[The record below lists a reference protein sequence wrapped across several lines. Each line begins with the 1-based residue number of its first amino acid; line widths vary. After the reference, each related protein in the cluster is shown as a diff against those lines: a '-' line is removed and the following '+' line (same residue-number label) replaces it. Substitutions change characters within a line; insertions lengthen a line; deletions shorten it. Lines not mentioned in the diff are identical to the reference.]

1 MAGSYDYRLVA
12 LSILIAVLA
21 SYAVLDLAGRVTA
34 ARGTT
39 RMPWLGSGATAPG
52 IGIWSVHYVGML
64 AFRLP
69 VSVQYDWSTVFVSLL
84 TAVFASAVGLFVASR
99 KKMGLLRASL
109 GSAFMGSYSKT
120 IVAVSVAL
128 AIVISFVALSLT
140 FHFREATTSGGWQK
154 ALSAVVMG
162 AAIPVMHYTV
172 EHSNKPVTLV
182 DAVAATGR
190 PLVYS
195 GQELSAFAS
204 S

>member
-1 MAGSYDYRLVA
+1 LVN
-12 LSILIAVLA
+12 
-21 SYAVLDLAGRVTA
+21 RVRFA
-34 ARGTT
+34 ADC
-39 RMPWLGSGATAPG
+39 G
-52 IGIWSVHYVGML
+52 IRIGCRIIC
-64 AFRLP
+64 REP
-69 VSVQYDWSTVFVSLL
+69 QEN
-84 TAVFASAVGLFVASR
+84 
-99 KKMGLLRASL
+99 GLLRASL